1 MCFGIEDGVV
11 LSLVVVLVGRLVVGH
26 TDVRS
31 RTVESDSSNERVVGV
46 GVGRSD
52 AIQAPS
58 RTIRRA
64 IVLDVRGRETA
75 ERDMQAGP
83 VGCWR

>member
-1 MCFGIEDGVV
+1 MSFGIEDGAV
-11 LSLVVVLVGRLVVGH
+11 LSLVVGLVGRLVVRH

-31 RTVESDSSNERVVGV
+31 RTVESDSSNERLVGV
-46 GVGRSD
+46 AALTV
-52 AIQAPS
+52 QARS
-58 RTIRRA
+58 RTVRRT

-75 ERDMQAGP
+75 EREMQAGP